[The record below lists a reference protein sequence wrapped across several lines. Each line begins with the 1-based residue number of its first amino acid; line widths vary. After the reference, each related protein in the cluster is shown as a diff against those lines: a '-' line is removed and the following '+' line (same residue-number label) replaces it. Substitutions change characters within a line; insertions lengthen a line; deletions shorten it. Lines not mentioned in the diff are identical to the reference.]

1 MGKAKM
7 RPTYDLEEIKQ
18 LVADEKYTVASRP
31 ARFVWNH
38 LGDPSVFIPDI
49 IASIESGDFKK
60 SMELDVKPGT
70 YADVYICEYDDDDWY
85 VKFYANG
92 EGGLAVVLSCNWDG
106 AGH

>member
-18 LVADEKYTVASRP
+18 LVADEKYTVAARP

-38 LGDPSVFIPDI
+38 LGDPSVFIPEI

-70 YADVYICEYDDDDWY
+70 YADVYIC
-85 VKFYANG
+85 
-92 EGGLAVVLSCNWDG
+92 
-106 AGH
+106 